1 MRILV
6 VSQYFFP
13 EQFRIN
19 EIVSALVRYG
29 NRVTVLT
36 GRPNY
41 PGGEIFE
48 DYQDSHQCI
57 SDYNGAVVYRCKL
70 RPRHKG
76 TVNLVKNY
84 LSFVRQSKK
93 TLKTIQKDFDVVY
106 VYGLSPVTQALPAIK
121 LKKKLGIPVYFYCMD
136 LWPEAVLGEQ
146 NGHAQISR
154 ANPIYVFA
162 KAISKYVYNRV
173 DKIGVKCPAFLDYNH
188 TVCGIPKEKMHVLYE
203 HAEARY
209 LSVPEIP
216 TENRTLD
223 YMYLGNIGKAQ
234 NCDQILYAFSKVRS
248 DKPIK
253 LHFVGGGSDLQTIK
267 DLTNELD
274 LNDRVVF
281 HGHCSV
287 EKVVDYYEYADVCIL
302 SLSSRSLTGET
313 IPGKLTGYMAAGRP
327 IIAAINGISKTIIED
342 ARCGYVCQADD
353 VDALAALMQK
363 VADDPECLASLGK
376 NGREYFNK
384 HFTLEMHMNGLLAWL
399 EELVNRGNVREER

>member
-1 MRILV
+1 MIHIPSSPGGDL
-6 VSQYFFP
+6 
-13 EQFRIN
+13 ELRIN
-19 EIVSALVRYG
+19 GETREFDKALLSDIIIESNLNPSRVAVELNGKIIPRADFKTTMLKDGDSLEIV
-29 NRVTVLT
+29 
-36 GRPNY
+36 
-41 PGGEIFE
+41 
-48 DYQDSHQCI
+48 
-57 SDYNGAVVYRCKL
+57 
-70 RPRHKG
+70 
-76 TVNLVKNY
+76 
-84 LSFVRQSKK
+84 
-93 TLKTIQKDFDVVY
+93 
-106 VYGLSPVTQALPAIK
+106 
-121 LKKKLGIPVYFYCMD
+121 
-136 LWPEAVLGEQ
+136 
-146 NGHAQISR
+146 
-154 ANPIYVFA
+154 
-162 KAISKYVYNRV
+162 
-173 DKIGVKCPAFLDYNH
+173 
-188 TVCGIPKEKMHVLYE
+188 
-203 HAEARY
+203 
-209 LSVPEIP
+209 
-216 TENRTLD
+216 
-223 YMYLGNIGKAQ
+223 
-234 NCDQILYAFSKVRS
+234 
-248 DKPIK
+248 
-253 LHFVGGGSDLQTIK
+253 HFVGGGSDLQTIK